1 MKEILST
8 LGATAAALG
17 LIAAVVF
24 GGHDRSTFVPAPH
37 AVAESFAR
45 EISTRRFEL
54 ALTYLSAST
63 RRVET
68 PSTIERRF
76 EEALNGAGTVN
87 AVVAETVGM
96 NEDHATAQAVIDG
109 DRGRF
114 IVALT
119 LVRENGLWRIDG
131 LPDLVR

>member
-8 LGATAAALG
+8 LGVTGAALI

-45 EISTRRFEL
+45 EISAGRFEL
-54 ALTYLSAST
+54 ALTHLSAST

-87 AVVAETVGM
+87 SVAAEMVEMIG
-96 NEDHATAQAVIDG
+96 DHATTQAVIEG
-109 DRGRF
+109 HRGRVVF
-114 IVALT
+114 ALT